1 MSPAA
6 DEFDSYMSLP
16 PLGLEPDDCVL
27 TWWTQH
33 EAELPHLSRMA
44 RQFLA
49 AQASSA
55 AVERLFSKAG
65 LVHTDLR
72 KATSEEQMAH
82 LLMASI
88 NVK

>member
-1 MSPAA
+1 
-6 DEFDSYMSLP
+6 MSLP
-16 PLGLEPDDCVL
+16 PLGLGPDDCVL
-27 TWWTQH
+27 AWWAEH
-33 EAELPHLSRMA
+33 AAELPNLSRMA

-55 AVERLFSKAG
+55 AVERLFSRAG

-72 KATSEEQMAH
+72 KSTSEEQMAH
-82 LLMASI
+82 ILMVSI